1 MQTDAAIKTEGLTKR
16 YGAKLAVDSVDLEI
30 PRGVAFGYL
39 GPNGAGKTTL
49 IRMLLGLTRASAG
62 RMWILGHE
70 LPGERAEA
78 LAKVGAIVEEPRFYP
93 YLTGQENMRI
103 AAAVRGPEA
112 EARIAHSIERVG
124 LAERAGDKVSGY
136 SLGMRQR
143 LGIARCLLSDPEVLI
158 LDEPMNGLDPAGIM
172 EFRYLIRSFVDE
184 GRTVILSSHLLDE
197 VEKTCDAVAIV
208 DKGHVVRQGSL
219 DEYRGR
225 DYAKVTVEVLEPE
238 KARTVLAGLG
248 FVKGVEE
255 LSANELLVS
264 LEPGVRGHQ
273 LNGALVG
280 AGIAVERLE
289 PAKATLE
296 DEFLSV
302 TSDMGIR

>member
-16 YGAKLAVDSVDLEI
+16 YGAKVAVDSVDLEI

-62 RMWILGHE
+62 KMWILGHQ
-70 LPGERAEA
+70 LPHDRSQA

-93 YLTGQENMRI
+93 YLTGMENLRI

-112 EARIAHSIERVG
+112 AARIEASIERVG
-124 LAERAGDKVSGY
+124 LADRSKEKVSGY

-143 LGIARCLLSDPEVLI
+143 LGIARCLLNDPEVLI

-172 EFRYLIRSFVDE
+172 EFRLLIRSFVEE

-208 DKGHVVRQGSL
+208 DKGRVVRQGGL
-219 DEYRGR
+219 DEFRGR
-225 DYAKVTVEVLEPE
+225 DYAKVTLEVLEPDL
-238 KARTVLAGLG
+238 ARATLSQLA

-255 LSANELLVS
+255 ISAAEWLVS
-264 LEPGVRGHQ
+264 LQPGVRGHQ
-273 LNGALVG
+273 LNSALVG
-280 AGIAVERLE
+280 AGVSVERLE